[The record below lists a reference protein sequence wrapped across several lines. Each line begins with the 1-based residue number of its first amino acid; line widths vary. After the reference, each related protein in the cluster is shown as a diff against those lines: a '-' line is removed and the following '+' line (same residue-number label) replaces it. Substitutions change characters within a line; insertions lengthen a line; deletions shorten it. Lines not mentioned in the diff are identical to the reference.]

1 MSALFKTV
9 YILGKRLDDGGITI
23 LSYHSIDEH
32 STGISVTP
40 RHFEA
45 QMLTLAAEGCPTFT
59 MTQVGEH
66 IRSKRPFPP
75 RAVAVTFDD
84 GFENIASVGAP
95 IMARY
100 GINSTIYVITGMVG
114 RTTQWTANGTS
125 LPPMPLMT
133 WDQVKRLYASGIEIG
148 AHTIT
153 HGFLTRYSP
162 ADVARELSEP
172 KMILEEQL
180 GASIT
185 SFAYP
190 QGDYNPGIATA
201 ARQAGYTTAVTVD
214 QGRASLG
221 ADPFQLP
228 RLHVG
233 NNTTPDILKGFT
245 VPAAGPIYRL
255 INVIIR
261 GLMRRSTWPRPNPDL
276 IQSTTSIETHPL
288 LETEHV

>member
-1 MSALFKTV
+1 MSASFKTV
-9 YILGKRLDDGGITI
+9 YILGKRLNDGGITI

-40 RHFEA
+40 RRFEA
-45 QMLTLAAEGCPTFT
+45 QMRILAAEGCPTFT

-66 IRSKRPFPP
+66 ISAKRPFPP

-84 GFENIASVGAP
+84 GFENVASVGAP

-100 GINSTIYVITGMVG
+100 GINSTVYVITGMVG
-114 RTTQWTANGTS
+114 RITQWTANGTS
-125 LPPMPLMT
+125 LPTLSLMT
-133 WDQVKRLYASGIEIG
+133 WDQIGRLYASGIEIG

-162 ADVARELSEP
+162 VEVARELREP
-172 KMILEEQL
+172 KMIIEARI
-180 GASIT
+180 GAPVT

-190 QGDYNPGIATA
+190 QGDYNPAIAAA
-201 ARQAGYTTAVTVD
+201 ARRAGYITAVTLD

-233 NNTTPDILKGFT
+233 NNTTPNILKGFT
-245 VPAAGPIYRL
+245 VPAAGPTYRL
-255 INVIIR
+255 INVIVR
-261 GLMRRSTWPRPNPDL
+261 VLMGRSTWPRPNPDH
-276 IQSTTSIETHPL
+276 IQSTRSTETRPL